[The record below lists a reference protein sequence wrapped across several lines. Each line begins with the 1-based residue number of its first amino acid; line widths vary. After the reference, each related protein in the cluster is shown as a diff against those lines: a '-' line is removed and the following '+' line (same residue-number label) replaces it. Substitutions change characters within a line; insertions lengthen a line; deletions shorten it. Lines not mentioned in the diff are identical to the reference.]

1 MNNIEKKLR
10 KRGMQK
16 LDKFAHNPYHV
27 AKPSFF
33 SRIPLWTK
41 IVVPAVAMT
50 AVTFVA
56 SISLIQHFGSS
67 NTPTYSN
74 AKSGYSNA
82 AVSSQNKAPE
92 SGNSQSVAESTVPGS
107 GQEGYKGDASTPG
120 SYPSGIIFQD
130 AKYGFLPYQS
140 GKSDYDYMSVS
151 DSKLGILLGEIEID
165 SERPG
170 DKIKVYE
177 INGYFYKSFVAMKFP
192 TENRYYV
199 CANSYFEYSTLGDFL
214 DKTNLLNGAKPADPI
229 VVYKDSTGKEEK
241 YKEADKN
248 TVNGYLFSDTYVA
261 NDPEDYKQHAST
273 PGISSISIP
282 YTFADFG
289 GKCVYLH
296 IFSGGH
302 LVVRVGNANLSEEI
316 NAFNIGVDKYNSV
329 LSYVET
335 LSKIN

>member
-67 NTPTYSN
+67 NTPAYSN

-107 GQEGYKGDASTPG
+107 GQEGYKGDTSTPEG
-120 SYPSGIIFQD
+120 YPNGINFQG
-130 AKYGFLPYQS
+130 AQYGFLAQGGKGEQS
-140 GKSDYDYMSVS
+140 AGGWVIVS
-151 DSKLGILLGEIEID
+151 EDKIGAALGDIEI
-165 SERPG
+165 SEN
-170 DKIKVYE
+170 KSISVFEIKDYS
-177 INGYFYKSFVAMKFP
+177 KKAFVAMKFSDDS
-192 TENRYYV
+192 RYYATV
-199 CANSYFEYSTLGDFL
+199 NSYNTYTSIGDFL
-214 DKTNLLNGAKPADPI
+214 EQIPFETCGKNINGR
-229 VVYKDSTGKEEK
+229 V
-241 YKEADKN
+241 
-248 TVNGYLFSDTYVA
+248 TVNKDTAPEARYKNADDATVFSYLFSDTTPV
-261 NDPEDYKQHAST
+261 NDVEGYYTSIAT
-273 PGISSISIP
+273 PGYGSISLE
-282 YTFADFG
+282 YSLTTFDVPSISLT
-289 GKCVYLH
+289 VYSRGYLL
-296 IFSGGH
+296 I
-302 LVVRVGNANLSEEI
+302 RVGSARLETEI
-316 NAFNIGVDKYNSV
+316 NTFNIGVDKYNSV